1 MTLSTIIEILA
12 VIAGLAQGVLIMLNK
27 KSNWIFYIA
36 QMVLLVIF
44 STINHLWGDVAMNT
58 LFIAYGIYGMISWNR
73 ETDGNGV
80 TILTMAQ
87 TLKTVAAILFL
98 WVISYVV
105 LTHTNDPLPV
115 LDSIT
120 TAGGLVATFLM
131 VKHKLETWIVWFVVD
146 VLYVAQ
152 YWLLPNQALYLMT
165 LNIVWTVMA
174 VISYISWKRLYD
186 SKTVTA

>member
-1 MTLSTIIEILA
+1 MTLNTIIEILA
-12 VIAGLAQGVLIMLNK
+12 VVAGLAQGVLIMLNK

-58 LFIAYGIYGMISWNR
+58 LFIAYGVYGMISWNR

-87 TLKTVAAILFL
+87 TLKTVAATLFL

-105 LTHTNDPLPV
+105 LIHTNDPLPV

-152 YWLLPNQALYLMT
+152 Y
-165 LNIVWTVMA
+165 
-174 VISYISWKRLYD
+174 
-186 SKTVTA
+186 

>member
-12 VIAGLAQGVLIMLNK
+12 VVAGLAQGVLIMLNK

-58 LFIAYGIYGMISWNR
+58 LFIAYGVYGMISWNR

-80 TILTMAQ
+80 TILTIAQ
-87 TLKTVAAILFL
+87 TLKTVAATLFL

-186 SKTVTA
+186 SKTVIA

>member
-58 LFIAYGIYGMISWNR
+58 LFIAYGVYGMISWNR

-87 TLKTVAAILFL
+87 TLKTVAATLFL

-165 LNIVWTVMA
+165 LNVVWTVMA

>member
-12 VIAGLAQGVLIMLNK
+12 VVAGLAQGVLIMLNK

-44 STINHLWGDVAMNT
+44 STVNHLWGDVAMNT
-58 LFIAYGIYGMISWNR
+58 LFIAYGVYGMISWNR

-87 TLKTVAAILFL
+87 TLKTVAATLFL

-105 LTHTNDPLPV
+105 LIHTNDPLPV

>member
-1 MTLSTIIEILA
+1 
-12 VIAGLAQGVLIMLNK
+12 MLNK

-58 LFIAYGIYGMISWNR
+58 LFIAYGVYGMISWNR

-87 TLKTVAAILFL
+87 TLKTVAATLFL
-98 WVISYVV
+98 LVISYVV
-105 LTHTNDPLPV
+105 LIHTNDPLPV

-146 VLYVAQ
+146 VLYVVQ

>member
-58 LFIAYGIYGMISWNR
+58 LFIAYGVYGMISWNR

-87 TLKTVAAILFL
+87 TLKTVAATLFL

>member
-12 VIAGLAQGVLIMLNK
+12 VVAGLAQGVLIMLNK

-58 LFIAYGIYGMISWNR
+58 LFIAYGVYGMISWNR

-87 TLKTVAAILFL
+87 TLRTVAATLFL

-105 LTHTNDPLPV
+105 LIHTNDPLPV

-146 VLYVAQ
+146 ALYVAQ

-174 VISYISWKRLYD
+174 VISYISWKRLYN

>member
-1 MTLSTIIEILA
+1 MVLSTIIEIIA
-12 VIAGLAQGVLIMLNK
+12 VVAGLAQGVLIMLNK

-58 LFIAYGIYGMISWNR
+58 LFIAYGVYGMISWNR

-87 TLKTVAAILFL
+87 TLKTVTAILFL
-98 WVISYVV
+98 WVISYLV
-105 LTHTNDPLPV
+105 LIHTNDPLPV

-146 VLYVAQ
+146 TLYVAQ

-174 VISYISWKRLYD
+174 VISYISWKRLYN
-186 SKTVTA
+186 SKTVTV